1 MIILVGPSASG
12 KTEICKALCYKYGFK
27 KFVTTTTRPKR
38 VNEIED
44 IDYHFITLDQFKEN
58 IKNDNFIEYTI
69 YNNNYYGTTKNEISL
84 NTVLILE
91 PDGLKAFNKLN
102 IPSIISFYL
111 ECDEETRIKR
121 MKARLDNPKSINDR
135 IKLDRSRFLN
145 LEGYD
150 YKINSEKLSINEITE
165 IIYKTYLNKIT
176 SLNNH

>member
-12 KTEICKALCYKYGFK
+12 KTEIGKALCYKYGFK

-121 MKARLDNPKSINDR
+121 MKSRLDNPESINER